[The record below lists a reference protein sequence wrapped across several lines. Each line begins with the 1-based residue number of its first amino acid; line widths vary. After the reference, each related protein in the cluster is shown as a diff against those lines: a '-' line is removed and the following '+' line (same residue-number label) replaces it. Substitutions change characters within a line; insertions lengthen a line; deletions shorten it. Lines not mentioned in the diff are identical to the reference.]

1 MFKSLKP
8 LLKYFRK
15 YKVQYILGIFFLL
28 FIDVVQLYIPQILK
42 YLANDYQ
49 RGVLT
54 MASATKYA
62 ILTIVTGLMVAVA
75 RYFWRNFIIGNS
87 MRVDYDLRKDFFWK
101 LTSLSQNFF
110 NTHKTG
116 DLMSLATND
125 INAVR
130 MTLGQGIIMFIDST
144 FLLILNLV
152 MMIKTTNVLFASK
165 VLFTIPLI
173 ILIVMRFGGVIHSR
187 FKAVQAQYGTITDRA
202 QENFS
207 GIRIIKA
214 FGQEEENAKLFR
226 EENQNYYDKNIEL
239 AKLQSFFNPFIHVL
253 SNISYMLLLFFGAKE
268 VMAGTMLLGDFIAFN
283 AYLGLMMWPA
293 RALGM
298 VIVFM
303 QRGAASMDR
312 LTNIFRTEPEIVDRE
327 GAIELD
333 EIKGNIEFKNVSFK
347 YAPELPYALKD
358 ISFKIEPGKTLAI
371 LGRTGSGKSSIVNVL
386 LRLYDINE
394 GEILVDGHELKDVT
408 LNSLRENISYVPQD
422 DFLFSKTV
430 KENIEFH
437 YEQELDDEMIEK
449 YAKIAG
455 VYDDIIE
462 FKDGFGT
469 ILGERGVTLSGGQK
483 QRVSIARALAKE
495 KNVLI
500 MDDSL
505 SAVDTQTEEEILKN
519 LNTDEADVSKII
531 ISHRVSTIKDADE
544 ILFIEDGAIVERGTH
559 DELVSLGGRYNKLY
573 EDQLLEQKINRG
585 DEQWK
590 ET

>member
-15 YKVQYILGIFFLL
+15 YKVQYILGILFLL
-28 FIDVVQLYIPQILK
+28 FIDIVQLYIPQILK
-42 YLANDYQ
+42 YFANDYQ

-54 MASATKYA
+54 MKSATKYA
-62 ILTIVTGLMVAVA
+62 LLTIATGLMVAVA

-187 FKAVQAQYGTITDRA
+187 FKAVQAQYGKITDRA

-226 EENQNYYDKNIEL
+226 EDNQDYYNKNIEL

-312 LTNIFRTEPEIVDRE
+312 LTNIFRTEPEIVYRE

-347 YAPELPYALKD
+347 YAEDLPYALKD
-358 ISFKIEPGKTLAI
+358 ISFKLEPGKTLAI

-394 GEILVDGHELKDVT
+394 GEILVDGHEVKDVT

-437 YEQELDDEMIEK
+437 YEHELDDEMIEK

-462 FKDGFGT
+462 FKDGFDT

-585 DEQWK
+585 DE
-590 ET
+590 

>member
-42 YLANDYQ
+42 YFANDYQ

-54 MASATKYA
+54 MASASKYA

-187 FKAVQAQYGTITDRA
+187 FKAVQAQYGKITDRA

-226 EENQNYYDKNIEL
+226 EENQNYYNKNIEL

-312 LTNIFRTEPEIVDRE
+312 LTNIFKTEPEIVDRE

-333 EIKGNIEFKNVSFK
+333 KIKGNIEFKNVSFK

-394 GEILVDGHELKDVT
+394 GEILVDGHEVKDVT

-437 YEQELDDEMIEK
+437 YEQELDDEMIDK

-462 FKDGFGT
+462 FKDGFDT

-519 LNTDEADVSKII
+519 LSTDEADVSKII

-585 DEQWK
+585 DE
-590 ET
+590 

>member
-15 YKVQYILGIFFLL
+15 YKVQYILGILFLL

-42 YLANDYQ
+42 YFANDYQ

-54 MASATKYA
+54 MASASKYA

-187 FKAVQAQYGTITDRA
+187 FKAVQAQYGKITDRA

-226 EENQNYYDKNIEL
+226 EDNQDYYNKNIEL

-394 GEILVDGHELKDVT
+394 GEILIDGHEVKDVT

-437 YEQELDDEMIEK
+437 YEHELDDEMIEK

-462 FKDGFGT
+462 FKDGFDT

-483 QRVSIARALAKE
+483 QRVSIARALAKK

-519 LNTDEADVSKII
+519 LSTDEADVSKII

-585 DEQWK
+585 DE
-590 ET
+590 

>member
-15 YKVQYILGIFFLL
+15 YKVQYILGILFLL
-28 FIDVVQLYIPQILK
+28 FIDIVQLYIPQILK
-42 YLANDYQ
+42 YFANDYQ

-54 MASATKYA
+54 MKSATKYA
-62 ILTIVTGLMVAVA
+62 LLTIATGLMVAVA

-187 FKAVQAQYGTITDRA
+187 FKAVQAQYGKITDRA

-394 GEILVDGHELKDVT
+394 GEILVDGHEVKNVT

-437 YEQELDDEMIEK
+437 YEHELDDETIEK

-462 FKDGFGT
+462 FKDGFDT

-585 DEQWK
+585 DE
-590 ET
+590 

>member
-15 YKVQYILGIFFLL
+15 YKVQYILGILFLL
-28 FIDVVQLYIPQILK
+28 FIDIVQLYIPQILK
-42 YLANDYQ
+42 YFANDYQ
-49 RGVLT
+49 KGVLT
-54 MASATKYA
+54 MKSATKYA
-62 ILTIVTGLMVAVA
+62 LLTIATGLMVAVA

-187 FKAVQAQYGTITDRA
+187 FKAVQAQYGKITDRA

-226 EENQNYYDKNIEL
+226 EENQDYYDRNIEL

-327 GAIELD
+327 GAIDLD

-347 YAPELPYALKD
+347 YAEDLPYALKD

-386 LRLYDINE
+386 LRLYDIEE
-394 GEILVDGHELKDVT
+394 GEILVDGHEVKDVT

-437 YEQELDDEMIEK
+437 YEQELDDEMIDK

-462 FKDGFGT
+462 FKDGFDT

-495 KNVLI
+495 KNFLI

-585 DEQWK
+585 DE
-590 ET
+590 

>member
-8 LLKYFRK
+8 LLKYFKK
-15 YKVQYILGIFFLL
+15 YKWGYILGIFFLL

-42 YLANDYQ
+42 YFANDYQ

-144 FLLILNLV
+144 FLLILNLI
-152 MMIKTTNVLFASK
+152 MMIVTTNVLFASK

-173 ILIVMRFGGVIHSR
+173 ILLVTRFGGVIHSH
-187 FKAVQAQYGTITDRA
+187 FKAVQAQYGKITDRA

-214 FGQEEENAKLFR
+214 FGQEEENEKLFR
-226 EENQNYYDKNIEL
+226 EENQKYYDKNIEL
-239 AKLQSFFNPFIHVL
+239 AKLQSFFNPFIQVL
-253 SNISYMLLLFFGAKE
+253 SNLSYLFLLFFGAKE
-268 VMAGTMLLGDFIAFN
+268 VMAGTMLLGEFIAFN

-303 QRGAASMDR
+303 QKGAASMDR
-312 LTNIFRTEPEIVDRE
+312 LTNIFKTQPEIVD
-327 GAIELD
+327 GTDAIELD
-333 EIKGNIEFKNVSFK
+333 NIKGEIEFKNVSFK
-347 YAPELPYALKD
+347 YAKDLPYALKD

-386 LRLYDINE
+386 LRLYDLDQ
-394 GEILVDGHELKDVT
+394 GEILVDGHNIKDLT

-437 YEQELDDEMIEK
+437 YEEELDDETIEE

-455 VYDDIIE
+455 VYDDVMD
-462 FKDGFGT
+462 FKDGFDT

-495 KNVLI
+495 KNILI

-505 SAVDTQTEEEILKN
+505 SAVDTQTEEKILKN
-519 LNTDEADVSKII
+519 LSQDEGHVSKII
-531 ISHRVSTIKDADE
+531 ISHRVSTIQDADE

-559 DELVSLGGRYNKLY
+559 DELVKLGGRYEKLY

-585 DEQWK
+585 DE
-590 ET
+590 

>member
-8 LLKYFRK
+8 LLKYFKK
-15 YKVQYILGIFFLL
+15 YKWGYILGIFFLL

-42 YLANDYQ
+42 YFANDYQ

-54 MASATKYA
+54 IASATKYA

-144 FLLILNLV
+144 FLLILNLI
-152 MMIKTTNVLFASK
+152 MMIVTTNVLFASK

-173 ILIVMRFGGVIHSR
+173 ILLVTRFGGVIHSH
-187 FKAVQAQYGTITDRA
+187 FKAVQAQYGKITDRA

-214 FGQEEENAKLFR
+214 FGQEEENEKLFR
-226 EENQNYYDKNIEL
+226 EENQKYYDKNIEL
-239 AKLQSFFNPFIHVL
+239 AKLQSFFNPFIQVL
-253 SNISYMLLLFFGAKE
+253 SNLSYLFLLFFGAKE

-303 QRGAASMDR
+303 QKGAASMDR
-312 LTNIFRTEPEIVDRE
+312 LTNIFKTQPEIVDRAD
-327 GAIELD
+327 AIELD
-333 EIKGNIEFKNVSFK
+333 NIKGEIEFKNVSFK
-347 YAPELPYALKD
+347 YAKDLPYALKD

-386 LRLYDINE
+386 LRLYDLDQ
-394 GEILVDGHELKDVT
+394 GEILVDGHNIKDLT

-437 YEQELDDEMIEK
+437 YEEELDMAMIEK

-455 VYDDIIE
+455 VYDDVMD
-462 FKDGFGT
+462 FKDGFDT

-505 SAVDTQTEEEILKN
+505 SAVDTQTEEEILEN
-519 LNTDEADVSKII
+519 LSKDEGHVSKII
-531 ISHRVSTIKDADE
+531 ISHRVSTIQDADE

-559 DELVSLGGRYNKLY
+559 DELVKLGGRYEKLY

-585 DEQWK
+585 DE
-590 ET
+590 

>member
-15 YKVQYILGIFFLL
+15 YKVQYILGILFLL
-28 FIDVVQLYIPQILK
+28 FIDIVQLYIPQILK
-42 YLANDYQ
+42 YFANDYQ

-54 MASATKYA
+54 MKSATKYA
-62 ILTIVTGLMVAVA
+62 LLTIATGLMVAVA

-187 FKAVQAQYGTITDRA
+187 FKAVQAQYGKITDRA

-226 EENQNYYDKNIEL
+226 EDNQDYYNKNIEL

-394 GEILVDGHELKDVT
+394 GEILVDGHEVKDVT

-430 KENIEFH
+430 KKNIEFH
-437 YEQELDDEMIEK
+437 YEHELDDEMIEK

-462 FKDGFGT
+462 FKDGFDT

-585 DEQWK
+585 DE
-590 ET
+590 

>member
-15 YKVQYILGIFFLL
+15 YKVQYILGILFLL
-28 FIDVVQLYIPQILK
+28 FIDIVQLYIPQILK
-42 YLANDYQ
+42 YFANDYQ

-62 ILTIVTGLMVAVA
+62 ILTIVTGLMVAIA

-187 FKAVQAQYGTITDRA
+187 FKAVQAQYGKITDRA

-226 EENQNYYDKNIEL
+226 EDNQDYYNKNIEL

-358 ISFKIEPGKTLAI
+358 ISFKLEPGKTLAI

-394 GEILVDGHELKDVT
+394 GEILVDGHEVKDVT

-437 YEQELDDEMIEK
+437 YEHELDDEMIEK

-462 FKDGFGT
+462 FKDGFDT

>member
-15 YKVQYILGIFFLL
+15 YKVQYILGILFLL
-28 FIDVVQLYIPQILK
+28 FIDIVQLYIPQILK
-42 YLANDYQ
+42 YFANDYQ

-54 MASATKYA
+54 MKSATKYA
-62 ILTIVTGLMVAVA
+62 LLTIATGLMVAVA

-226 EENQNYYDKNIEL
+226 EENQNYYNKNIEL

-347 YAPELPYALKD
+347 YAEDLPYALKD
-358 ISFKIEPGKTLAI
+358 ISFKLEPGKTLAI

-394 GEILVDGHELKDVT
+394 GEILVDGHEVKDVT

-437 YEQELDDEMIEK
+437 YEHELDDEMIEK

-462 FKDGFGT
+462 FKDGFDT

-585 DEQWK
+585 DE
-590 ET
+590 

>member
-15 YKVQYILGIFFLL
+15 YKVQYILGILFLL
-28 FIDVVQLYIPQILK
+28 FIDIVQLYIPQILK
-42 YLANDYQ
+42 YFANDYQ

-54 MASATKYA
+54 MKSATKYA
-62 ILTIVTGLMVAVA
+62 LLTIATGLMVAVA

-187 FKAVQAQYGTITDRA
+187 FKAVQAQYGKITDRA

-226 EENQNYYDKNIEL
+226 EDNQDYYNKNIEL

-394 GEILVDGHELKDVT
+394 GEILVDGHEVKDVT

-437 YEQELDDEMIEK
+437 YEHELDDEKIEK

-462 FKDGFGT
+462 FKDGFDT

-585 DEQWK
+585 DE
-590 ET
+590 

>member
-8 LLKYFRK
+8 LLKYFKK
-15 YKVQYILGIFFLL
+15 YKWGYILGIFFLL

-42 YLANDYQ
+42 YFANDYQ

-144 FLLILNLV
+144 FLLILNLI
-152 MMIKTTNVLFASK
+152 MMIVTTNVLFASK

-173 ILIVMRFGGVIHSR
+173 ILLVTRFGGVIHSY
-187 FKAVQAQYGTITDRA
+187 FKAVQAQYGKITDRA

-214 FGQEEENAKLFR
+214 FGQEEENEKLFR
-226 EENQNYYDKNIEL
+226 EENQKYYDKNIEL
-239 AKLQSFFNPFIHVL
+239 AKLQSFFNPFIQVL
-253 SNISYMLLLFFGAKE
+253 SNLSYLFLLFFGAKE
-268 VMAGTMLLGDFIAFN
+268 VMAGTMLLGEFIAFN

-303 QRGAASMDR
+303 QKGAASMDR
-312 LTNIFRTEPEIVDRE
+312 LTNIFKTQPEIVD
-327 GAIELD
+327 GADAIELD
-333 EIKGNIEFKNVSFK
+333 NIKGEIEFKNVSFK
-347 YAPELPYALKD
+347 YAKDLPYALKD

-386 LRLYDINE
+386 LRLYDVDQ
-394 GEILVDGHELKDVT
+394 GEILVDGHNIKDLT

-437 YEQELDDEMIEK
+437 YEEELDMAMIEK

-455 VYDDIIE
+455 VYDDVMD
-462 FKDGFGT
+462 FKDGFDT

-505 SAVDTQTEEEILKN
+505 SAVDTQTEEEILEN
-519 LNTDEADVSKII
+519 LSKDEGHVSKII
-531 ISHRVSTIKDADE
+531 ISHRVSTIQDADE

-559 DELVSLGGRYNKLY
+559 DELVKLGGRYEKLY

-585 DEQWK
+585 DE
-590 ET
+590 

>member
-15 YKVQYILGIFFLL
+15 YKVQYILGILFLL
-28 FIDVVQLYIPQILK
+28 FIDIVQLYIPQILK
-42 YLANDYQ
+42 YFANDYQ

-54 MASATKYA
+54 MKSATKYA
-62 ILTIVTGLMVAVA
+62 LLTIATGLMVAVA

-144 FLLILNLV
+144 FLLILNLI

-312 LTNIFRTEPEIVDRE
+312 LTNIFKTEPEIVDRE
-327 GAIELD
+327 GAIDLD

-394 GEILVDGHELKDVT
+394 GEILVDGHEVKDVT

-437 YEQELDDEMIEK
+437 YEHELDDETIEK

-462 FKDGFGT
+462 FKDGFDT

-585 DEQWK
+585 DE
-590 ET
+590 

>member
-42 YLANDYQ
+42 YFANDYQ

-226 EENQNYYDKNIEL
+226 EENQNYYNKNIEL

-268 VMAGTMLLGDFIAFN
+268 VMSGTMLLGDFIAFN

-312 LTNIFRTEPEIVDRE
+312 LTNMFKTEPEIVDRE

-394 GEILVDGHELKDVT
+394 GEILVDGHEVKDVT

-437 YEQELDDEMIEK
+437 YEHELDDEMIEK

-462 FKDGFGT
+462 FKDGFDT

-585 DEQWK
+585 DE
-590 ET
+590 

>member
-42 YLANDYQ
+42 YFANDYQ

-54 MASATKYA
+54 MKSATKYA
-62 ILTIVTGLMVAVA
+62 LLTIATGLMVAVA

-187 FKAVQAQYGTITDRA
+187 FKAVQAQYGKITDRA

-312 LTNIFRTEPEIVDRE
+312 LTNIFKTEPEIVDRE

-347 YAPELPYALKD
+347 YAEDLPYALKD
-358 ISFKIEPGKTLAI
+358 ISFKLEPGKTLAI

-437 YEQELDDEMIEK
+437 YEHELDDEMIEK

-462 FKDGFGT
+462 FKDGFDT

-585 DEQWK
+585 DE
-590 ET
+590 

>member
-42 YLANDYQ
+42 YFANDYQ

-62 ILTIVTGLMVAVA
+62 LLTIATGLMVAVA

-226 EENQNYYDKNIEL
+226 EENQNYYNKNIEL

-312 LTNIFRTEPEIVDRE
+312 LTNIFKTEPEIVDKE

-394 GEILVDGHELKDVT
+394 GEILVDGHEVKDVT

-437 YEQELDDEMIEK
+437 YEHELDDETIEK

-462 FKDGFGT
+462 FRDGFDT

-585 DEQWK
+585 DE
-590 ET
+590 

>member
-15 YKVQYILGIFFLL
+15 YKVQYILGILFLL
-28 FIDVVQLYIPQILK
+28 FIDIVQLYIPQILK
-42 YLANDYQ
+42 YFANDYQ

-54 MASATKYA
+54 MKSATKYA
-62 ILTIVTGLMVAVA
+62 LLTIATGLMVAVA

-187 FKAVQAQYGTITDRA
+187 FKAVQAQYGKITDRA

-226 EENQNYYDKNIEL
+226 EENQNYYNKNIEL

-394 GEILVDGHELKDVT
+394 GEILVDGHEVKDVT

-437 YEQELDDEMIEK
+437 YEHELDDEMIEK

-462 FKDGFGT
+462 FKDGFDT

-585 DEQWK
+585 DE
-590 ET
+590 

>member
-15 YKVQYILGIFFLL
+15 YKVQYILGILFLL
-28 FIDVVQLYIPQILK
+28 FIDIVQLYIPQILK
-42 YLANDYQ
+42 YFANDYQ

-54 MASATKYA
+54 MKSATKYA
-62 ILTIVTGLMVAVA
+62 LLTIATGLMVAVA

-144 FLLILNLV
+144 FLLILNLI

-187 FKAVQAQYGTITDRA
+187 FKAVQAQYGKITDRA

-394 GEILVDGHELKDVT
+394 GEILVDGHEVKDVT

-437 YEQELDDEMIEK
+437 YEHELDDETIEK
-449 YAKIAG
+449 YVKIAG

-462 FKDGFGT
+462 FKDGFDT

-585 DEQWK
+585 DE
-590 ET
+590 

>member
-42 YLANDYQ
+42 YFANDYQ

-54 MASATKYA
+54 MASASKYA

-187 FKAVQAQYGTITDRA
+187 FKAVQAQYGKITDRA

-226 EENQNYYDKNIEL
+226 EENQNYYNKNIEL

-312 LTNIFRTEPEIVDRE
+312 LTNIFKTEPEIVDRE

-394 GEILVDGHELKDVT
+394 GEILVDGHEVKDVT

-437 YEQELDDEMIEK
+437 YEHELDDEMIEK

-455 VYDDIIE
+455 VYDDVIE
-462 FKDGFGT
+462 FKDGFDT

-585 DEQWK
+585 DE
-590 ET
+590 

>member
-15 YKVQYILGIFFLL
+15 YKVQYILGILFLL
-28 FIDVVQLYIPQILK
+28 FIDIVQLYIPQILK
-42 YLANDYQ
+42 YFANDYQ

-54 MASATKYA
+54 MKSATKYA
-62 ILTIVTGLMVAVA
+62 LLTIATGLMVAVA

-187 FKAVQAQYGTITDRA
+187 FKAVQAQYGKITDRA

-226 EENQNYYDKNIEL
+226 EENQNYYNKNIEL

-347 YAPELPYALKD
+347 YAEDLPYALKD
-358 ISFKIEPGKTLAI
+358 ISFKLEPGKTLAI

-394 GEILVDGHELKDVT
+394 GEILVDGHEVKDVT

-437 YEQELDDEMIEK
+437 YEHELDDEMIEK

-462 FKDGFGT
+462 FKDGFDT

-585 DEQWK
+585 DE
-590 ET
+590 

>member
-15 YKVQYILGIFFLL
+15 YKVQYILGIIFLL

-42 YLANDYQ
+42 CFANDYQ

-54 MASATKYA
+54 MASAKKYA

-187 FKAVQAQYGTITDRA
+187 FKAVQAQYGKITDRA

-226 EENQNYYDKNIEL
+226 EENQDYYDKNIEL

-312 LTNIFRTEPEIVDRE
+312 LTNIFKTEPEIVDRE
-327 GAIELD
+327 GAIDLD

-347 YAPELPYALKD
+347 YAEDLPYALKD

-394 GEILVDGHELKDVT
+394 GEILVDGHEVKDVT

-437 YEQELDDEMIEK
+437 YEHELDDETIEK

-462 FKDGFGT
+462 FKDGFDT

-585 DEQWK
+585 DE
-590 ET
+590 

>member
-42 YLANDYQ
+42 YFANDYQ

-54 MASATKYA
+54 MASASKYA

-187 FKAVQAQYGTITDRA
+187 FKAVQAQYGKITDRA

-226 EENQNYYDKNIEL
+226 EENQDYYDKNIEL

-268 VMAGTMLLGDFIAFN
+268 VMAGTMFLGDFIAFN

-394 GEILVDGHELKDVT
+394 GEILVDGHEVKDVT

-437 YEQELDDEMIEK
+437 YEHELDDEMIEK

-483 QRVSIARALAKE
+483 QRVSIARALAKK

-519 LNTDEADVSKII
+519 LSTDEADVSKII

-585 DEQWK
+585 DE
-590 ET
+590 

>member
-42 YLANDYQ
+42 YFANDYQ

-62 ILTIVTGLMVAVA
+62 ILNIVTGLMVAVA
-75 RYFWRNFIIGNS
+75 RYYWRNFIIGNS

-165 VLFTIPLI
+165 VLFTIPII

-226 EENQNYYDKNIEL
+226 EDNQDYYNKNIEL

-394 GEILVDGHELKDVT
+394 GEILVDGHEVKDVT

-437 YEQELDDEMIEK
+437 YEHELDDEMIEK

-462 FKDGFGT
+462 FKDGFDT

-544 ILFIEDGAIVERGTH
+544 ILFIENGAIVERGTH

-585 DEQWK
+585 DE
-590 ET
+590 

>member
-8 LLKYFRK
+8 LLKYFKK
-15 YKVQYILGIFFLL
+15 YKWGYILGIFFLL

-42 YLANDYQ
+42 YFANDYQ

-144 FLLILNLV
+144 FLLILNLI
-152 MMIKTTNVLFASK
+152 MMIVTTNVLFASK

-173 ILIVMRFGGVIHSR
+173 ILLVTRFGGVIHSH
-187 FKAVQAQYGTITDRA
+187 FKAVQAQYGKITDRA

-214 FGQEEENAKLFR
+214 FGQEEENEKLFR
-226 EENQNYYDKNIEL
+226 EENQKYFDKNIEL
-239 AKLQSFFNPFIHVL
+239 AKLQSFFNPFIQVL
-253 SNISYMLLLFFGAKE
+253 SNLSYLFLLFFGAKE
-268 VMAGTMLLGDFIAFN
+268 VMAGTMLLGEFIAFN

-303 QRGAASMDR
+303 QKGAASMDR
-312 LTNIFRTEPEIVDRE
+312 LTNIFKTQPEIVD
-327 GAIELD
+327 GADAIELD
-333 EIKGNIEFKNVSFK
+333 NIKGEIEFKNVSFK
-347 YAPELPYALKD
+347 YAKDLPYALKD

-386 LRLYDINE
+386 LRLYDVDQ
-394 GEILVDGHELKDVT
+394 GEILVDGHNIKDLT

-437 YEQELDDEMIEK
+437 YEEELDMAMIEK

-455 VYDDIIE
+455 VYDDVMD
-462 FKDGFGT
+462 FKDGFDT

-505 SAVDTQTEEEILKN
+505 SAVDTQTEEEILEN
-519 LNTDEADVSKII
+519 LSKDEGHVSKII
-531 ISHRVSTIKDADE
+531 ISHRVSTIQDADE

-559 DELVSLGGRYNKLY
+559 DELVKLGGRYEKLY

-585 DEQWK
+585 DE
-590 ET
+590 

>member
-42 YLANDYQ
+42 YFANDYQ

-54 MASATKYA
+54 MKSATKYA
-62 ILTIVTGLMVAVA
+62 LLTIATGLMVAVA

-187 FKAVQAQYGTITDRA
+187 FKAVQAQYGKITDRA

-226 EENQNYYDKNIEL
+226 EDNQDYYNKNIEL

-394 GEILVDGHELKDVT
+394 GEILVDGHEVKDVT

-437 YEQELDDEMIEK
+437 YEHELDDEMIEK

-462 FKDGFGT
+462 FKDGFDT

-585 DEQWK
+585 DE
-590 ET
+590 

>member
-42 YLANDYQ
+42 YFANDYQ

-165 VLFTIPLI
+165 VLFTIPII

-333 EIKGNIEFKNVSFK
+333 EIKGNIEFKNFSFK

-437 YEQELDDEMIEK
+437 YEHELDDEMIEK

-462 FKDGFGT
+462 FKDGFDT

-585 DEQWK
+585 DE
-590 ET
+590 

>member
-42 YLANDYQ
+42 YFANDYQ

-187 FKAVQAQYGTITDRA
+187 FKAVQAQYGMITDRA

-226 EENQNYYDKNIEL
+226 EDNQDYYNKNIEL

-394 GEILVDGHELKDVT
+394 GEILVDGHEVKDVT

-437 YEQELDDEMIEK
+437 YENELDDEMIEK

-462 FKDGFGT
+462 FKDGFDT

-585 DEQWK
+585 DE
-590 ET
+590 

>member
-42 YLANDYQ
+42 YFANDYQ

-54 MASATKYA
+54 MASASKYA

-187 FKAVQAQYGTITDRA
+187 FKAVQAQYGKITDRA

-226 EENQNYYDKNIEL
+226 EDNQDYYNKNIEL

-386 LRLYDINE
+386 LRLYDIEE
-394 GEILVDGHELKDVT
+394 GEILVDGHEVKDVT
-408 LNSLRENISYVPQD
+408 LDSLRENISYVPQD

-437 YEQELDDEMIEK
+437 YEHELDDEMIEK

-483 QRVSIARALAKE
+483 QRVSIARALAKK

-585 DEQWK
+585 DE
-590 ET
+590 

>member
-42 YLANDYQ
+42 YFANDYQ

-187 FKAVQAQYGTITDRA
+187 FKAVQAQYGKITDRA

-226 EENQNYYDKNIEL
+226 EENQNYYNKNIEL

-312 LTNIFRTEPEIVDRE
+312 LTNIFKTEPEIVDRE

-394 GEILVDGHELKDVT
+394 GEILVDGHEVKDVT

-437 YEQELDDEMIEK
+437 YEHELDDETIEK

-462 FKDGFGT
+462 FKDGFDT

-585 DEQWK
+585 DE
-590 ET
+590 

>member
-42 YLANDYQ
+42 YFANDYQ

-358 ISFKIEPGKTLAI
+358 ISFKIEQGKTLAI

-394 GEILVDGHELKDVT
+394 GEILVDGHELKDLT

-437 YEQELDDEMIEK
+437 YEHELDDEMIEK

-462 FKDGFGT
+462 FKDGFDT

-519 LNTDEADVSKII
+519 LSTDEADVSKII

-585 DEQWK
+585 DE
-590 ET
+590 

>member
-15 YKVQYILGIFFLL
+15 YKVQYILGILFLL
-28 FIDVVQLYIPQILK
+28 FIDIVQLYIPQILK
-42 YLANDYQ
+42 YFANDYQ

-87 MRVDYDLRKDFFWK
+87 MRVDYDLRKDFFWQ

-226 EENQNYYDKNIEL
+226 EDNQDYYNKNIEL

-333 EIKGNIEFKNVSFK
+333 KIKGNIEFKNVSFK

-394 GEILVDGHELKDVT
+394 GEILVDGHEVKDVT

-437 YEQELDDEMIEK
+437 YEQELDDEMIDK

-462 FKDGFGT
+462 FKDGFDT

-585 DEQWK
+585 DE
-590 ET
+590 

>member
-15 YKVQYILGIFFLL
+15 YKVQYILGILFLL
-28 FIDVVQLYIPQILK
+28 FIDIVQLYIPQILK
-42 YLANDYQ
+42 YFANDYQ

-54 MASATKYA
+54 MKSATKYA
-62 ILTIVTGLMVAVA
+62 LLTIATGLMVAVA

-187 FKAVQAQYGTITDRA
+187 FKAVQAQYGKITDRA

-226 EENQNYYDKNIEL
+226 EDNQDYYNKNIEL

-394 GEILVDGHELKDVT
+394 GEILVDGHEVKDVT

-437 YEQELDDEMIEK
+437 YEHELDDEMIEK

-462 FKDGFGT
+462 FKDGFDT

-519 LNTDEADVSKII
+519 LNTDEANVSKII

-544 ILFIEDGAIVERGTH
+544 ILFIEDGAIVERSTH

-585 DEQWK
+585 DE
-590 ET
+590 

>member
-15 YKVQYILGIFFLL
+15 YKVQYILGILFLL
-28 FIDVVQLYIPQILK
+28 FIDIVQLYIPQILK
-42 YLANDYQ
+42 YFANDYQ

-101 LTSLSQNFF
+101 LTSFSQNFF

-226 EENQNYYDKNIEL
+226 EENQNYYNKNIEL

-371 LGRTGSGKSSIVNVL
+371 LGRTGSSKSSIVNVL

-394 GEILVDGHELKDVT
+394 GEILVDGHEVKDVT

-437 YEQELDDEMIEK
+437 YEHELDDETIEK

-462 FKDGFGT
+462 FKDGFDT

-559 DELVSLGGRYNKLY
+559 DELVSIGGRYNKLY

-585 DEQWK
+585 DE
-590 ET
+590 

>member
-15 YKVQYILGIFFLL
+15 YKVQYILGILFLL
-28 FIDVVQLYIPQILK
+28 FIDIVQLYIPQILK
-42 YLANDYQ
+42 YFANDYQ

-62 ILTIVTGLMVAVA
+62 ILTIATGLMVAVA

-101 LTSLSQNFF
+101 LTGLSQNFF

-187 FKAVQAQYGTITDRA
+187 FKAVQAQYGKITDRA

-226 EENQNYYDKNIEL
+226 EDNQDYYNKNIEL

-386 LRLYDINE
+386 LRLYDIEE
-394 GEILVDGHELKDVT
+394 GEILVDGHEVKDVT

-437 YEQELDDEMIEK
+437 YEHELDDELIEK

-462 FKDGFGT
+462 FKDGFDT

-585 DEQWK
+585 DE
-590 ET
+590 

>member
-42 YLANDYQ
+42 YFANDYQ

-54 MASATKYA
+54 MVSATKYA

-187 FKAVQAQYGTITDRA
+187 FKAVQAQYGKITDRA

-312 LTNIFRTEPEIVDRE
+312 LTNIFKTEPEIVDRE
-327 GAIELD
+327 GAIDLD

-394 GEILVDGHELKDVT
+394 GEILVDGHEVKDVT

-437 YEQELDDEMIEK
+437 YEHELDDETIEK

-462 FKDGFGT
+462 FKDGFDT

-585 DEQWK
+585 DE
-590 ET
+590 

>member
-8 LLKYFRK
+8 LLRYFRK
-15 YKVQYILGIFFLL
+15 YKWGYILGIFFLL

-42 YLANDYQ
+42 YFANDYQ

-54 MASATKYA
+54 MKLATKYA
-62 ILTIVTGLMVAVA
+62 LLTIATGLMVAVA
-75 RYFWRNFIIGNS
+75 RYFWRNYIIGNS

-144 FLLILNLV
+144 FLLILNFV
-152 MMIKTTNVLFASK
+152 MMIATTNVLFASK

-173 ILIVMRFGGVIHSR
+173 ILLVTRFGGVIHSR
-187 FKAVQAQYGTITDRA
+187 FKAVQAQYGKITTRA

-214 FGQEEENAKLFR
+214 FGQEEENKKLFI
-226 EENQNYYDKNIEL
+226 EENLKYYDKNIEL
-239 AKLQSFFNPFIHVL
+239 AKMQSFFNPFIQVL
-253 SNISYMLLLFFGAKE
+253 SNLSYLFLLLFGAKE
-268 VMAGTMLLGDFIAFN
+268 VIEGTMLLGDFIAFN

-312 LTNIFRTEPEIVDRE
+312 LNNIFNTEPEIVDAKD
-327 GAIELD
+327 AIDLKD
-333 EIKGNIEFKNVSFK
+333 TKGEVEFKNVSFK
-347 YAPELPYALKD
+347 YAEDLPYALKD
-358 ISFKIEPGKTLAI
+358 ISFKISPGKTLAI
-371 LGRTGSGKSSIVNVL
+371 LGRTGSGKSSIVNVM
-386 LRLYDINE
+386 LRLYEVNQ
-394 GEILVDGHELKDVT
+394 GQILIDGHDIRDIK

-437 YEQELDDEMIEK
+437 YEHELDDETIEK

-455 VYDDIIE
+455 VYDDIMD
-462 FKDGFGT
+462 FKDGFDT

-483 QRVSIARALAKE
+483 QRVAIARALAKE
-495 KNVLI
+495 KNILI

-505 SAVDTQTEEEILKN
+505 SAVDTETEEKILQN
-519 LNTDEADVSKII
+519 LNRDERGTSKII

-559 DELVSLGGRYNKLY
+559 DELIKLNGRYNKLY

-585 DEQWK
+585 DE
-590 ET
+590 

>member
-15 YKVQYILGIFFLL
+15 YKVQYILGILFLL

-42 YLANDYQ
+42 YFANDYQ

-187 FKAVQAQYGTITDRA
+187 FKAVQAQYGKITDRA

-226 EENQNYYDKNIEL
+226 EENQNYYNKNIEL

-394 GEILVDGHELKDVT
+394 GEILIDGHEVKDVT

-437 YEQELDDEMIEK
+437 YEHELDDEMIEK

-462 FKDGFGT
+462 FKDGFDT

-483 QRVSIARALAKE
+483 QRVSIARALAKK

-519 LNTDEADVSKII
+519 LSTDEADVSKII

-585 DEQWK
+585 DE
-590 ET
+590 

>member
-42 YLANDYQ
+42 YFANDYQ

-75 RYFWRNFIIGNS
+75 RYFWRNLIIGNS

-226 EENQNYYDKNIEL
+226 EDNQDYYNKNIEL

-394 GEILVDGHELKDVT
+394 GEILVDGHEVKDVT

-437 YEQELDDEMIEK
+437 YEHELDDETIEK

-462 FKDGFGT
+462 FKDGFDT

-585 DEQWK
+585 DE
-590 ET
+590 

>member
-42 YLANDYQ
+42 YFANDYQ

-437 YEQELDDEMIEK
+437 YEHELDDEMIEK

-462 FKDGFGT
+462 FKDGFDT

-585 DEQWK
+585 DE
-590 ET
+590 

>member
-15 YKVQYILGIFFLL
+15 YKVQYILGILFLL
-28 FIDVVQLYIPQILK
+28 FIDIVQLYIPQILK
-42 YLANDYQ
+42 YFANDYQ

-54 MASATKYA
+54 MKSATKYA
-62 ILTIVTGLMVAVA
+62 LLTIATGLMVAVA

-187 FKAVQAQYGTITDRA
+187 FKAVQAQYGKITDRA

-358 ISFKIEPGKTLAI
+358 ISFKLEPGKTLAI

-394 GEILVDGHELKDVT
+394 GEILVDGHEVKDVT

-437 YEQELDDEMIEK
+437 YEHELDDEMIEK

-462 FKDGFGT
+462 FKDGFDT

-500 MDDSL
+500 IDDSL

-585 DEQWK
+585 DE
-590 ET
+590 